1 MLGKRIF
8 VVEDEG
14 IVAADLEDR
23 LKSLGYSVAG
33 SAASAEDA
41 LSIIS
46 DTQPDLVLMD
56 IVLRGEMTGIE
67 AADRIRL
74 TADIPVV
81 FLTSHADTSTLSR
94 ACQTEPLG
102 YLLKPFEERDL
113 QVTIELALYRHEAGR
128 KLRRMERWLATTLNS
143 IGDGIVA
150 TDNAGR
156 VTFLNPVA
164 EGLTGWSAS
173 EAFGQ
178 EFMDVFHARHAVTG
192 ELISNPV
199 LNAIHRG
206 AVVTLDPHTL
216 LHPKAGDP
224 IPIDDSAAPI
234 RDDRGATTGAV
245 LVFRDSTERLRAE
258 AEIRKLNAELE
269 TRVQAR
275 TVQLTAAIQELK
287 SFSYSI
293 SHDLRAPLRAISGFS
308 NLLMERS
315 GPQLDAES
323 QRMLRNVCEA
333 AGRMGRMVDG
343 FLRLARLGRQ
353 PMRPVQIDMHQLARA
368 IITDLAAEA
377 REPVPVVNL
386 TPLPSATGDP
396 ALLRQVWVNLL
407 ANAFKFTTTQPN
419 PTIDISG
426 RTDADELIYSIRDNG
441 VGFNMDYMDKL
452 FGSFQ
457 RLHSNEEFEGTG
469 LGLAIVSRIILRH
482 GGRVWAEGVVD
493 QGAVFHFALPVQ
505 LPPAEPIVSD
515 FS

>member
-1 MLGKRIF
+1 
-8 VVEDEG
+8 
-14 IVAADLEDR
+14 
-23 LKSLGYSVAG
+23 
-33 SAASAEDA
+33 
-41 LSIIS
+41 
-46 DTQPDLVLMD
+46 
-56 IVLRGEMTGIE
+56 
-67 AADRIRL
+67 
-74 TADIPVV
+74 
-81 FLTSHADTSTLSR
+81 
-94 ACQTEPLG
+94 
-102 YLLKPFEERDL
+102 
-113 QVTIELALYRHEAGR
+113 
-128 KLRRMERWLATTLNS
+128 
-143 IGDGIVA
+143 
-150 TDNAGR
+150 
-156 VTFLNPVA
+156 
-164 EGLTGWSAS
+164 
-173 EAFGQ
+173 
-178 EFMDVFHARHAVTG
+178 
-192 ELISNPV
+192 
-199 LNAIHRG
+199 
-206 AVVTLDPHTL
+206 
-216 LHPKAGDP
+216 
-224 IPIDDSAAPI
+224 
-234 RDDRGATTGAV
+234 
-245 LVFRDSTERLRAE
+245 
-258 AEIRKLNAELE
+258 
-269 TRVQAR
+269 
-275 TVQLTAAIQELK
+275 
-287 SFSYSI
+287 
-293 SHDLRAPLRAISGFS
+293 
-308 NLLMERS
+308 
-315 GPQLDAES
+315 
-323 QRMLRNVCEA
+323 MLRNVCEA